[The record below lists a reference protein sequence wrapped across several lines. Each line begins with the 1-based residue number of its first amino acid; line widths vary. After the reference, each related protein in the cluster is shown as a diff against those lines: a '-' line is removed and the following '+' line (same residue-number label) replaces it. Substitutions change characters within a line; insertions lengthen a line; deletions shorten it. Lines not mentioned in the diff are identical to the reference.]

1 MRESSPPHI
10 KVKVAGT
17 GSFWTP
23 MVALG
28 CILAGAERIG
38 TRNAPWIVDEISEL
52 FLLN

>member
-1 MRESSPPHI
+1 MRETVPSHM

-23 MVALG
+23 LVALG

-38 TRNAPWIVDEISEL
+38 TRNAPWIMDELSGMVADY
-52 FLLN
+52 